1 MTPEKRI
8 ELTERITELL
18 PGRQIIKIGDGT
30 VLFVGNDTYID
41 LHIAE
46 YESTRNELEKYIN
59 DKIK

>member
-8 ELTERITELL
+8 ELTERIGELL
-18 PGRQIIKIGDGT
+18 PDRQIIKIGDGT

-46 YESTRNELEKYIN
+46 YEQSRNELEKYIN